1 VPCTMMN
8 LDLFGSFVEHFVLMF
23 FILAVNDS
31 QFLTLP
37 YICCK
42 EVWTVIES
50 LLYTFTP
57 FLNIFFIFQF
67 EVH

>member
-1 VPCTMMN
+1 
-8 LDLFGSFVEHFVLMF
+8 
-23 FILAVNDS
+23 VNDS